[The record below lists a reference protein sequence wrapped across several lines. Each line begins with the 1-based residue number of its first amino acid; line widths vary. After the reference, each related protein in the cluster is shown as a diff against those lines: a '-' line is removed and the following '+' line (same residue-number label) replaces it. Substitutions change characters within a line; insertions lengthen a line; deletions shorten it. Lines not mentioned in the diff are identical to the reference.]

1 MYKAFYN
8 LKRNP
13 FEITPDPFF
22 LFPTRR
28 HNEALAALYYGV
40 RRHKG
45 FVVMTGE
52 VGTGKT
58 LLVRCLLQL
67 LNQSD
72 VAYAYVFNSRLS
84 PVEFL
89 QYVAGDFGLNV
100 SGKNKSELLLVLSNY
115 VISRHQKKLTTV
127 LVVDEA
133 HHVSAEVL
141 EEIRLLTNLETTSE
155 KLLQILLV
163 GQPELDEKLDSI
175 ELRQLKQR
183 IALRS
188 QLQPLDLD
196 ETTGLHPAAL
206 AARRSKFQFLH
217 AFSGR
222 HDCKGASA
230 FAWDSASDQ
239 YRVRKCADYC
249 IRQAIPQRDARHHR
263 GHRRRTSASVWC
275 TNPKWTP
282 PTVTRKA
289 TRGEQRKLCSSSMTI
304 CKNCNRARENRE
316 QPQPPEPLN
325 MSRIFEALQ
334 RSESERSGA
343 PLAPPALATELLQVV
358 EREASAPAP
367 KDFPA
372 NELAPQDFAEK
383 ELFARERLRRERLES
398 IPVVASLPAAG
409 QQADMSYR
417 PGKSRRG
424 EIPLSGRAFAAA
436 PA

>member
-133 HHVSAEVL
+133 HHVSPEVL

-188 QLQPLDLD
+188 QLQPLDLE
-196 ETTGLHPAAL
+196 ETTGYIQRRLQL
-206 AARRSKFQFLH
+206 AGANSNSAVLFPRRH
-217 AFSGR
+217 N
-222 HDCKGASA
+222 CKSTSA
-230 FAWDSASDQ
+230 FPWDSASDQ
-239 YRVRKCADYC
+239 YRVRKRPDHC
-249 IRQAIPQRDARHHR
+249 IRQTIAQRDARHHR
-263 GHRRRTSASVWC
+263 GHRLRL
-275 TNPKWTP
+275 P
-282 PTVTRKA
+282 PRCSSPTQDGGRQRVTRKA
-289 TRGEQRKLCSSSMTI
+289 TRGEQRKLCSSCMTI
-304 CKNCNRARENRE
+304 CKNCNRAMENRG
-316 QPQPPEPLN
+316 QPQQPEPVN

-334 RSESERSGA
+334 RSESERSGVTS
-343 PLAPPALATELLQVV
+343 APPALATELLQAV
-358 EREASAPAP
+358 EREASALAP
-367 KDFPA
+367 KDLPA
-372 NELAPQDFAEK
+372 NELAPHDFAEK
-383 ELFARERLRRERLES
+383 EFAENDFAE
-398 IPVVASLPAAG
+398 ATLP
-409 QQADMSYR
+409 
-417 PGKSRRG
+417 
-424 EIPLSGRAFAAA
+424 RAT
-436 PA
+436 